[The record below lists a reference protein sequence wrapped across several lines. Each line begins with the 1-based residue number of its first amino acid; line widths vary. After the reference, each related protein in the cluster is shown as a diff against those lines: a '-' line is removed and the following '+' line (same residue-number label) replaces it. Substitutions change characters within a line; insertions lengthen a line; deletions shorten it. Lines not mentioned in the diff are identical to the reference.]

1 MPGGAGLPHGVLGK
15 LCTRFSASCT
25 LSTLNWPGG
34 LLGLLTLVPEF
45 TGEEMQAL
53 E

>member
-1 MPGGAGLPHGVLGK
+1 MLGGIGLPHGILGK
-15 LCTRFSASCT
+15 PCTRFSTSCT
-25 LSTLNWPGG
+25 LSTLNWPRG